1 MNNEMSEGRFRHIVR
16 IAGVDVSGDLLIP
29 YGLAKIKGI
38 GYHTGLAIARIV
50 GLDPQSRIGYL
61 SDADV
66 HRIEDVI
73 NNPLKYGIPVWY
85 LNRRKDYASGE
96 DRHLISADLIFEARS
111 DIEREIKTRSWR
123 GIRHQLGLKVRG
135 QRTHTTGRIGPVV
148 GVTKGKAAQQQQKKE

>member
-1 MNNEMSEGRFRHIVR
+1 MNNGMSESKFRHIVR
-16 IAGVDVSGDLLIP
+16 IAGVDVEGDLLIP
-29 YGLAKIKGI
+29 YGLAKIKGL

-61 SDADV
+61 SDAEV
-66 HRIEDVI
+66 QKIEDVVS
-73 NNPLKYGIPVWY
+73 NPLKYGIPVWY
-85 LNRRKDYASGE
+85 LNRRKDYTSGE

-135 QRTHTTGRIGPVV
+135 QKTHTTGRIGPVV
-148 GVTKGKAAQQQQKKE
+148 GVTKSKATQEKQK

>member
-1 MNNEMSEGRFRHIVR
+1 MSESKFRHIVR
-16 IAGVDVSGDLLIP
+16 IAGVDVEGDLLIP
-29 YGLAKIKGI
+29 YGLAKIKGL

-61 SDADV
+61 SDAEV
-66 HRIEDVI
+66 QKIEDVVS
-73 NNPLKYGIPVWY
+73 NPLKYGIPVWY
-85 LNRRKDYASGE
+85 LNRRKDYTSGE

-148 GVTKGKAAQQQQKKE
+148 GVTKSKATQEKQK

>member
-1 MNNEMSEGRFRHIVR
+1 MSESKFRHIVR
-16 IAGVDVSGDLLIP
+16 IAGVDVEGDLLIP
-29 YGLAKIKGI
+29 YGLAKIKGL
-38 GYHTGLAIARIV
+38 GYHTGLAIARII

-61 SDADV
+61 SDTEV
-66 HRIEDVI
+66 RKIEDVI
-73 NNPLKYGIPVWY
+73 SNPLKYGIPVWY
-85 LNRRKDYASGE
+85 LNRRKDYTSGE

-148 GVTKGKAAQQQQKKE
+148 GVTKGKVAQEKQK